1 MPDSILHADEMRKGF
16 TEMEKK
22 RPNVLMIV
30 TDQQRANT
38 IAAVGDPMIKT
49 PNLDRLAR
57 RGVAFRRA
65 YTVCPVCAPTRGS
78 ISTGVPPHEVG
89 SADNCGHASVNVPDF
104 ASLLHDAG
112 YETRGYGK
120 QYDCFAEGGR
130 EGQWRGFDEWLDWQD
145 YNKWWGKQGFDYLPG
160 ARLGGSE
167 YYYVPS
173 MQPYPEKYSRSAWLT
188 QHCVDFL
195 EERKEKED
203 DKPFLLCAH
212 YGEPHPAWN
221 VPYPWSHLY
230 RSEQMPHPEK
240 PANYKKYQVRAN
252 RFQNRYKFMEE
263 LVDTDSIFLRTIRAA
278 YYGTVSYV
286 DWLVGKILDA
296 LGDEIDN
303 TLIIFT
309 TDHGEMLGDYG
320 CVGKRCMLEGAVR
333 VPLLASLPGFLP
345 EGEECRGAASLVDI
359 MPTICEATGV
369 DGPELSEGISLREV
383 ATKKP
388 GERVVFS
395 QFSRDWNGQYFA
407 ADGERTYIYSAADRR
422 EWTYAV
428 GDELKQGPILEMDE
442 RGKALKKAL
451 IERHRDEPFSK
462 AVEGDDWKE
471 YEAPQNMIETDPDYG
486 YLYAEPKD
494 KIQADVDALGP
505 EYARQVTN
513 IGHGH
518 PMAEHMRPLTR
529 EEQEE
534 WKQRN
539 Q

>member
-1 MPDSILHADEMRKGF
+1 MS
-16 TEMEKK
+16 KK
-22 RPNVLMIV
+22 QPNILMIV

-49 PNLDRLAR
+49 PNLDRLVK

-89 SADNCGHASVNVPDF
+89 SADNCGHAEVNVPDF
-104 ASLLHDAG
+104 ASMLKAAG

-120 QYDCFAEGGR
+120 SYDCFAPGKGEA
-130 EGQWRGFDEWLDWQD
+130 QWRGFDEWLAWKH
-145 YNKWWGKQGFDYLPG
+145 YNSWWEKLGFDYLPC
-160 ARLGGSE
+160 ARQGGSE
-167 YYYVPS
+167 YYYIPS

-188 QHCVDFL
+188 QHCVDYL
-195 EERKEKED
+195 NQRQEG

-212 YGEPHPAWN
+212 FGEPHPGWN

-230 RSEQMPHPEK
+230 RGNEMPHPIR
-240 PANYKKYQVRAN
+240 PANYREYQCRAN
-252 RFQNRYKFMEE
+252 RFQNRYKWME
-263 LVDTDSIFLRTIRAA
+263 DTVKGDDTFLRIIRAA

-286 DWLVGKILDA
+286 DWKVGQILEA

-320 CVGKRCMLEGAVR
+320 CVGKRCMMEGAVR

-345 EGEECRGAASLVDI
+345 EGKECRAAASLVDI
-359 MPTICEATGV
+359 MPTICEAAGLET
-369 DGPELSEGISLREV
+369 PPLSEGISLTKV
-383 ATKKP
+383 AEMEA
-388 GERVVFS
+388 GERIVFS

-407 ADGERTYIYSAADRR
+407 ADGNRTYWYSAADKR
-422 EWTYAV
+422 EWTFAV
-428 GDELKQGPILEMDE
+428 DDELKQGPILPMDE
-442 RGKALKKAL
+442 RAKELKQAL
-451 IERHRDEPFSK
+451 IDRHRDEPFSH

-471 YEAPQNMIETDPDYG
+471 HDIPDNPLETDPDYG
-486 YLYAEPKD
+486 YLFAEPKA

-505 EYARQVTN
+505 EYARKVID

-518 PMAEHMRPLTR
+518 PMAEHMVPLTR

-534 WKQRN
+534 WKERQKS
-539 Q
+539 